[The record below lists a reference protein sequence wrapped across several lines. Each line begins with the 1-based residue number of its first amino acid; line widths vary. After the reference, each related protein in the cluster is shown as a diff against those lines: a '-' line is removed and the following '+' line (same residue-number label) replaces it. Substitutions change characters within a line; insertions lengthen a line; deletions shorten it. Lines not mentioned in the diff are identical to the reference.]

1 MSFQGFIDQIENK
14 LPLPVYFLY
23 ASDPFLLREAVGRIR
38 GLVPEEERDF
48 NFHIFDLALFK
59 EENLDLDRILEV
71 AHTVSFFGS
80 KRVTVLTGNLQKL
93 SKKDLHKLD
102 EYSSDPS
109 PESVFIMLHEGPLKK
124 DMRERFKRSKII
136 SLDMREGEIPFW
148 IKQRAAMRG
157 IEISRDAV
165 DYLIGIIGP
174 DLGLLSA
181 EIEKVSL
188 LGQKRI
194 DVHDISDIIEGG
206 RLYSTFDL
214 VDALKERNV
223 EQVFKI
229 YKTLREGADDYGL
242 IGALNWHYGR
252 SMPSGSKRNASYL
265 YKVFDL
271 LHNADKDI
279 KSSGR
284 TFPMEYLLAKLLRL

>member
-1 MSFQGFIDQIENK
+1 MSFQGFIDQIEK
-14 LPLPVYFLY
+14 ELPFPVYLLY
-23 ASDPFLLREAVGRIR
+23 ASDQFLHREAIGRIK

-59 EENLDLDRILEV
+59 EENLDFEKILEV
-71 AHTVSFFGS
+71 VCTVSFFGGR
-80 KRVTVLTGNLQKL
+80 RVTVLTGNLQKI
-93 SKKDLHKLD
+93 SKRDLHKLD
-102 EYSSDPS
+102 EYISNPAPD
-109 PESVFIMLHEGPLKK
+109 SVFLMLHEGTLKK
-124 DMRERFKRSKII
+124 DMRERFKRSHLI
-136 SLDMREGEIPFW
+136 SLDLREGEIPSW
-148 IKQRAAMRG
+148 IKQRAAMKG

-165 DYLIGIIGP
+165 DCLIGIIGP
-174 DLGLLSA
+174 DLGLLSS

-188 LGQKRI
+188 LGQKKI
-194 DVHDISDIIEGG
+194 DVHDLSDIIEGG

-214 VDALKERNV
+214 VDALKERDAA
-223 EQVFKI
+223 QVFKI
-229 YKTLREGADDYGL
+229 YKTLREVADDYGL

-252 SMPSGSKRNASYL
+252 SMRSGGKKNAFYV

>member
-1 MSFQGFIDQIENK
+1 MSFQGFIDQIEK
-14 LPLPVYFLY
+14 GLPFPFYLLY
-23 ASDPFLLREAVGRIR
+23 ASDPFLLREAIGRIK

-48 NFHIFDLALFK
+48 NFHTFDLALFK
-59 EENLDLDRILEV
+59 EEDLDFDRILEV
-71 AHTVSFFGS
+71 VYTVSFFGS
-80 KRVTVLTGNLQKL
+80 RRITVLTGNLQKI
-93 SKKDLHKLD
+93 SKKDLHKID
-102 EYSSDPS
+102 EYISNPAPD
-109 PESVFIMLHEGPLKK
+109 SVFILLHEGTLKK
-124 DMRERFKRSKII
+124 DLRERFRRSHLI
-136 SLDMREGEIPFW
+136 SLDMREGEIPSW

-157 IEISRDAV
+157 IEVSRDAV
-165 DYLIGIIGP
+165 EYLIGVTGP

-194 DVHDISDIIEGG
+194 DVDDLSDIIGGG
-206 RLYSTFDL
+206 RLYGTFDL
-214 VDALKERNV
+214 VDALKERDV

-229 YKTLREGADDYGL
+229 YKTLREIADDYGL

-252 SMPSGSKRNASYL
+252 RMPSGGRKNISYL
-265 YKVFDL
+265 YRVFDL

-284 TFPMEYLLAKLLRL
+284 TFPMEYLLVKLLRL

>member
-1 MSFQGFIDQIENK
+1 MSFQRLIDQIEK
-14 LPLPVYFLY
+14 GLPSSVYLLY
-23 ASDPFLLREAVGRIR
+23 ASDPFLHREALVLIKRF
-38 GLVPEEERDF
+38 VPEEERDF
-48 NFHIFDLALFK
+48 NLHIFDLSLLK
-59 EENLDLDRILEV
+59 EENLNFERILEV
-71 AHTVSFFGS
+71 LHTVSFFGS
-80 KRVTVLTGNLQKL
+80 RRVTVLTGNLQKM

-102 EYSSDPS
+102 EYISNPAPD
-109 PESVFIMLHEGPLKK
+109 SVFIVLHEGTVKK
-124 DMRERFKRSKII
+124 EMRERFKRSHAI
-136 SLDMREGEIPFW
+136 SLDMREGEIPSW
-148 IKQRAAMRG
+148 IKQRAAMNG
-157 IEISRDAV
+157 IEISHEAV

-181 EIEKVSL
+181 EIEKIAL

-194 DVHDISDIIEGG
+194 NVHDISDIIEGG

-214 VDALKERNV
+214 VGALKERDV

-229 YKTLREGADDYGL
+229 YETLRDIADDYGL

-252 SMPSGSKRNASYL
+252 SMLSGNRKNVEYL
-265 YKVFDL
+265 CQAFNL

-284 TFPMEYLLAKLLRL
+284 TFPMEYLLVKLLRL

>member
-1 MSFQGFIDQIENK
+1 MSFQGFIDQIEK
-14 LPLPVYFLY
+14 GLPFPVYLLH
-23 ASDPFLLREAVGRIR
+23 ASDPFLHREAIGFIKGV
-38 GLVPEEERDF
+38 VPEEERDF
-48 NFHIFDLALFK
+48 NLHIFDLALFK
-59 EENLDLDRILEV
+59 EEDLSFESVLEV
-71 AHTVSFFGS
+71 LHTVSFFGS
-80 KRVTVLTGNLQKL
+80 RRVTALMGNLQKI

-102 EYSSDPS
+102 EYLLNPAPD
-109 PESVFIMLHEGPLKK
+109 SVFIMLHEGTLKK
-124 DMRERFKRSKII
+124 DMRERFKRSHPI
-136 SLDMREGEIPFW
+136 SLDIREGEIPFW
-148 IKQRAAMRG
+148 IKQRATMRG
-157 IEISRDAV
+157 VEISPEAV

-194 DVHDISDIIEGG
+194 DVRDISEIIEGG
-206 RLYSTFDL
+206 RLYSSFDL
-214 VDALKERNV
+214 VDALKERDV
-223 EQVFKI
+223 EEVFKI
-229 YKTLREGADDYGL
+229 YKTLREVADDYGL

-252 SMPSGSKRNASYL
+252 SMLAGNRKNVSYL
-265 YKVFDL
+265 YRVFAL